1 MTASDPCGCCGTSA
15 AAADPHVNAP
25 GLAAL
30 RYRAG
35 SHGTFTAALHRAVS
49 ASPALRSLTTRET
62 DDPSMALL
70 DGAASVLDVLTFYSE
85 RIANEGFLRTATERD
100 SVQQL
105 AAEIGY
111 RLKPGVASS
120 THLAFTM
127 DKVPGAPASV
137 FVAAGA
143 QAQSIPGQDELPH
156 TFETVE
162 DLEARPEWNAVR
174 ARTLQPEDIRT
185 GTTTVHLRGTST
197 ALRVGDALL
206 LVGAE
211 RRSDPLS
218 DRWDVRRVTAVEAQ
232 PDPDPAKP
240 GATLVT
246 LDAPLGSVRP
256 ASAPPGPPPSVYALR
271 DRAALFGHNAMRWT
285 DLPLPLRVG
294 ELPPGGGTVIPGPY
308 AQRSST
314 WADARLPI
322 GTTQIQLDRV
332 VPGVVRSSWIALT
345 APGKTTDKPDVEL
358 FLVTGVTEQSVAD
371 FLLTAKVTALTVS
384 GENISYFTRRTATV
398 LCVSEE
404 LELAERPLLTDVAG
418 RDVELASPTDLPPG
432 RTVVVTGDR
441 VRDGVH
447 SAEVAVVDAVNGATL
462 RLHGPLTNTYR
473 RDSVVV
479 YANVAAATHGEART
493 EILGNGDSRRPFQSF
508 ALRAAPLTYVGAT
521 SGSGTRSTLTVRVDG
536 IVWHE
541 VPTLYLQPRDAHVYV
556 LGQADDGTVTL
567 KFGDGVTGARLPTGQ
582 NNVRADYRV
591 GIGLEAELAAG
602 RITLLLSRPLGLTGV
617 GNPVPARGA
626 ADAESIEDAR
636 ANAPTTVVTLD
647 RVVSLDDY
655 AAFVRAFAGVGKA
668 AAVALWHARPGQ
680 PLSAG
685 EQRVVHVTVG
695 TAAERPLAVTDDLY
709 GRLLAAIDAAR
720 HPARPVVLDGYVER
734 HFRVGV
740 GVRIDRDRDGDA
752 VRAAVAAALAST
764 FSFGGR
770 DFAQDVTSAE
780 VLAVAQRVPG
790 VLGAVLDWL
799 YLTGAATVHDRLEA
813 RPARVEASVFA
824 LAELLTVAADGI
836 TVRELTT

>member
-1 MTASDPCGCCGTSA
+1 VP
-15 AAADPHVNAP
+15 DPHVNAP
-25 GLAAL
+25 GLPAL
-30 RYRAG
+30 SYRAG
-35 SHGTFTAALHRAVS
+35 THGTFTAALHHAVS
-49 ASPALRSLTTRET
+49 ASPALRSLTTREA

-85 RIANEGFLRTATERD
+85 RIANEGFLRTATERG

-111 RLKPGVASS
+111 RLNPGVASS

-127 DKVPGAPASV
+127 DDVPGAPDSV
-137 FVAAGA
+137 LVRAGS
-143 QAQSIPGQDELPH
+143 QAQSVPAQDALPH

-162 DLEARPEWNAVR
+162 DLEARPEWNALR
-174 ARTLQPEDIRT
+174 ARSRQPEDIRT
-185 GTTTVHLRGTST
+185 GASTIHLRGTST
-197 ALRVGDALL
+197 GLRVGEALL

-211 RRSDPLS
+211 RRVDPTS
-218 DRWDVRRVTAVEAQ
+218 DRWDVRRVAAIEEQ
-232 PDPDPAKP
+232 PDSDPAEA
-240 GATLVT
+240 GVT
-246 LDAPLGSVRP
+246 VVTFDVPLGSVRP

-294 ELPPGGGTVIPGPY
+294 ELPPGGGKVIPGPY
-308 AQRSST
+308 AQRQST

-322 GTTQIQLDRV
+322 GTTQIDLDRV
-332 VPGVVRSSWIALT
+332 VPGVVKGSWIALT
-345 APGKTTDKPDVEL
+345 APGRSPDKPDVEL
-358 FLVTGVTEQSVAD
+358 FAVTGVTERSVAD
-371 FLLTAKVTALTVS
+371 FLLTSKVTSLAVS

-398 LCVSEE
+398 LCVSAE
-404 LELAERPLLTDVAG
+404 LELADRPLPSDVAG
-418 RDVELASPTDLPPG
+418 RDVDLAAPAALPAG
-432 RTVVVTGDR
+432 RTVAVTGAR
-441 VRDGVH
+441 AGDGAAAAEIAIVH
-447 SAEVAVVDAVNGATL
+447 AANGATL
-462 RLHGPLTNTYR
+462 HLHGPLTNTYR

-493 EILGNGDSRRPFQSF
+493 EILGSGDSRRAFQSF
-508 ALRAAPLTYVGAT
+508 ALHATPLTYVGA
-521 SGSGTRSTLTVRVDG
+521 SARGGTHSTLTVRVDG

-541 VPTLYLQPRDAHVYV
+541 VPTLYLQPPDAHVYV
-556 LGQADDGTVTL
+556 LGQADDGTVTVQ
-567 KFGDGVTGARLPTGQ
+567 FGDGVTGARLPTGQ

-591 GIGLEAELAAG
+591 GIGLEAELDAG

-617 GNPVPARGA
+617 VNPVPARGA
-626 ADAESIEDAR
+626 ADPEGVRDAR
-636 ANAPTTVVTLD
+636 ANAPTTVLTLD

-668 AAVALWHARPGQ
+668 AAVALWHAPPGQ

-695 TAAERPLAVTDDLY
+695 TAAQRPLAVTDELH

-720 HPARPVVLDGYVER
+720 HPARPVVLDGYAER
-734 HFRVGV
+734 HFLVGV
-740 GVRIDRDRDGDA
+740 AVRIDPDRDSDA
-752 VRAAVAAALAST
+752 VRAAVAAALASA
-764 FSFGGR
+764 FSFSGR

-799 YLTGAATVHDRLEA
+799 HLTGAPTVHDRLEA
-813 RPARVEASVFA
+813 KPARVEASVFA
-824 LAELLTVAADGI
+824 QAELLTVAADGI
-836 TVRELTT
+836 TVRELTP